1 MPSAELTRKPS
12 RQPQLKLD
20 RTWPATMLTIATP
33 LPITTQ
39 MHQLLAIQLNNS
51 EEQRKAALNMR
62 AYKKLT
68 QLS

>member
-12 RQPQLKLD
+12 RQPQLKLVKAWPTTM
-20 RTWPATMLTIATP
+20 RTTTTQLPLTP
-33 LPITTQ
+33 Q
-39 MHQLLAIQLNNS
+39 MHQLLAIKLNNS

-62 AYKKLT
+62 AFKKLT